1 VLRCALNDLAD
12 KAIADRDSVILLM
25 DRTYK
30 ESSMTDVLA
39 LNSVYQVLQEKAVAW
54 EYVLIY
60 RRRPCL
66 WSLTTPSS
74 RIERNSM
81 NWKRSTFLR
90 RKIFVEVRYQLLN
103 VKHGLIKPLFSDR
116 YSSEKAFRLARYQR
130 KR

>member
-30 ESSMTDVLA
+30 ESPMTDVLA

-66 WSLTTPSS
+66 
-74 RIERNSM
+74 
-81 NWKRSTFLR
+81 
-90 RKIFVEVRYQLLN
+90 
-103 VKHGLIKPLFSDR
+103 
-116 YSSEKAFRLARYQR
+116 
-130 KR
+130 